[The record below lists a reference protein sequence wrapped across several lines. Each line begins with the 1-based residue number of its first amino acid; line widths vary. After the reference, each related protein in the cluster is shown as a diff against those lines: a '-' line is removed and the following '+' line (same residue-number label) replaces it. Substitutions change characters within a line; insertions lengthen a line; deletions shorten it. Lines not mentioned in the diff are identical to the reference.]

1 MAVSSRHTVIDVTRT
16 VELLLFRTGIASDSI
31 DKECNDDHILKI
43 SRFLENWELVASF
56 LGLKPPQIEEVKHD
70 SNHDLK
76 LMRLKALRKWKSLFA
91 FNATYRVLLGA
102 LLESGSTEQA
112 FQVCRLLNPN
122 QGRLQLYSALLTKN
136 NPSLCLHTYPI
147 SRCSKPT

>member
-1 MAVSSRHTVIDVTRT
+1 MAVRSRHTVIDVTRT
-16 VELLLFRTGIASDSI
+16 VEQLLSRAGLSPDSI
-31 DKECNDDHILKI
+31 DKECSDNHILKI
-43 SRFLENWELVASF
+43 SLFLENWELVASF
-56 LGLKPPQIEEVKHD
+56 LSLEPPQIEEVKHD

-76 LMRLKALRKWKSLFA
+76 LMRLKALQKWKSLFA

-122 QGRLQLYSALLTKN
+122 QGRY
-136 NPSLCLHTYPI
+136 
-147 SRCSKPT
+147 